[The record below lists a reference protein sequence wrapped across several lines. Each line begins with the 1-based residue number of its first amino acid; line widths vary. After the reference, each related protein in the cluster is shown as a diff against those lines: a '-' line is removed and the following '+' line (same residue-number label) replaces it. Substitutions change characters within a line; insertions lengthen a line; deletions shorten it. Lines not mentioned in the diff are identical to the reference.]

1 MLKITI
7 SVPTSKMSSV
17 SINKAKRRVFI
28 KIWGYFD
35 ISKPHGD
42 TSYKNRADLMISI
55 AGNAVAQKHS
65 PNISQR
71 CFTHPPDVQPLHLSV
86 ESKRGHMQN
95 LSMHRH
101 CFFFWMLFWKA
112 PKASKEPESF
122 CGCQSIPSRLDAF
135 AGQCRMSCRCCSGG
149 NRIKE
154 SGQRPTSVTI
164 IPLFLAETLY
174 WSRTSLVR
182 PEVSV
187 QRPFAMSWLLQL
199 NDYIL
204 NGLRPVGLTFE
215 SV

>member
-1 MLKITI
+1 
-7 SVPTSKMSSV
+7 
-17 SINKAKRRVFI
+17 
-28 KIWGYFD
+28 
-35 ISKPHGD
+35 
-42 TSYKNRADLMISI
+42 
-55 AGNAVAQKHS
+55 
-65 PNISQR
+65 
-71 CFTHPPDVQPLHLSV
+71 
-86 ESKRGHMQN
+86 MQN

-187 QRPFAMSWLLQL
+187 QRPFVMSWLLSL
-199 NDYIL
+199 KRLLSKWLETHGPYIRICL
-204 NGLRPVGLTFE
+204 TQSNFTMAMHRARFEMDVSGQVWAQKAVGSFLHPDGLHLL
-215 SV
+215 S